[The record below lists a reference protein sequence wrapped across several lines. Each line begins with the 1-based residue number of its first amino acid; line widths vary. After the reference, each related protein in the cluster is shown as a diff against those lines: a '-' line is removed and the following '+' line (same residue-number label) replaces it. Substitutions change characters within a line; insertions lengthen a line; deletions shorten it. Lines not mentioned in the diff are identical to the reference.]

1 MGDTTS
7 NSEIG
12 DDDMLDATSNN
23 PCNTTSA
30 ASEKYNANEASPPII
45 AVTKEETMSCDELKD
60 SAMVSIKCVPYN
72 YLHCRYYG
80 CHLNLLG

>member
-12 DDDMLDATSNN
+12 DDDIMLDATSN

-30 ASEKYNANEASPPII
+30 ASAQSKANEASPPII
-45 AVTKEETMSCDELKD
+45 AVTKEETMTCDELKD

-72 YLHCRYYG
+72 YLHCR
-80 CHLNLLG
+80 